1 MAQPMTAASL
11 YGTAPV
17 VTATVTH
24 PAAADAAMPGKT
36 GWRSM
41 VDPHNPLVWF
51 GAILL
56 ITVGAAG
63 VAGSA
68 RVGPAKVTG
77 ALGKGA

>member
-1 MAQPMTAASL
+1 MMREMTASNI

-17 VTATVTH
+17 YVGAVAPPVAATA
-24 PAAADAAMPGKT
+24 AGPGGQ
-36 GWRSM
+36 GWRAM
-41 VDPHNPLVWF
+41 VDPANPLVWF

-68 RVGPAKVTG
+68 RVGPASVKG
-77 ALGKGA
+77 ALGKAG